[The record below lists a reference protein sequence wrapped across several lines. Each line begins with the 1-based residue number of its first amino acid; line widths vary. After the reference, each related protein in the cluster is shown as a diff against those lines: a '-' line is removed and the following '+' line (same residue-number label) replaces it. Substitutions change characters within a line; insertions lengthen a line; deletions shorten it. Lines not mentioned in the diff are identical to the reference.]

1 MGLPLMRRGQRA
13 QIREEFERFVGT
25 ATDPLLRTAYLV
37 VWDVGEAED
46 LVQECLLRV
55 ARKWPRVRT
64 MEHPVAYA
72 RKILINLA
80 LDGAD
85 RRSRRK
91 NELSAGRPELGG
103 DAQEDATRD
112 LEARSELTA
121 ALRRLPPRQ
130 RAVLVLR
137 YFQDLSEAQVAETL
151 GCSVGT
157 VKSTASRGLER
168 LRAEMDTESNRG
180 VQIQ

>member
-1 MGLPLMRRGQRA
+1 MRRAQRA
-13 QIREEFERFVGT
+13 QRREEFERFVAT

-37 VWDVGEAED
+37 VWDLGEAED

-55 ARKWPRVRT
+55 ARHWPRVRA
-64 MEHPVAYA
+64 MEHPTAYA

-85 RRSRRK
+85 RRRRRRG
-91 NELSAGRPELGG
+91 ELNAVPDLDGGDPSEDTAGR
-103 DAQEDATRD
+103 
-112 LEARSELTA
+112 LEARSELA
-121 ALRRLPPRQ
+121 GALRRLPPRQ

-137 YFQDLSEAQVAETL
+137 YFHDLSEAQVAETL

-157 VKSTASRGLER
+157 VKSTASRGLDR
-168 LRAEMDTESNRG
+168 LRAVMDPETEIDQG
-180 VQIQ
+180 VQIR